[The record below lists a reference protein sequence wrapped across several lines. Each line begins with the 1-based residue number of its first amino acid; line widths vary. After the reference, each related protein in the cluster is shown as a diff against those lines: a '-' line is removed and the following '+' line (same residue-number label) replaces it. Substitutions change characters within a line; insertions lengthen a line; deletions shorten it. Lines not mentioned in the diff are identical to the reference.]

1 MTVTEPIQI
10 TTPKVTVKDKVVHI
24 ESLIERNPSVV
35 TQIEESEDPV
45 WAIGQLLR
53 TGAVALKAVGNEAAI
68 ENIQMRLD
76 QLSDAVS
83 FAMETGVRDIY
94 SATES
99 MVDEETG
106 KLPTLFTEHVNK
118 LDALLGETFDP
129 DSKSSAIAIFEQ
141 ALGVAFQDHNEHL
154 RQAMTLEGEN
164 SPLNRLSQDLKQ
176 TISDAVEKVRKD
188 VGDLSTKVSVDEAT
202 ADIWDKTTAKG
213 FEFEE
218 IVHLAV
224 SDLAAPHGDLA
235 ESVGCIKG
243 AEANLKGDE
252 LVQLSL
258 EDTNGHTVFFVWEAK
273 NRKLNMRQV
282 HEELDAAMANRNAT
296 AAIAI
301 FAKQSQAP
309 TTVPFHYSDNK
320 AIVVLQEGEERST
333 VQLAYMWAR
342 WVVRRQINQS
352 EINEF
357 DIERMTA
364 LLESATRALKRTSTI
379 KTHHTAA
386 AKSIK
391 AADSHLK
398 EMDQEFAQI
407 LQDIKEEIQK

>member
-1 MTVTEPIQI
+1 
-10 TTPKVTVKDKVVHI
+10 
-24 ESLIERNPSVV
+24 
-35 TQIEESEDPV
+35 
-45 WAIGQLLR
+45 
-53 TGAVALKAVGNEAAI
+53 
-68 ENIQMRLD
+68 
-76 QLSDAVS
+76 
-83 FAMETGVRDIY
+83 
-94 SATES
+94 
-99 MVDEETG
+99 
-106 KLPTLFTEHVNK
+106 
-118 LDALLGETFDP
+118 
-129 DSKSSAIAIFEQ
+129 
-141 ALGVAFQDHNEHL
+141 
-154 RQAMTLEGEN
+154 EGEN

-176 TISDAVEKVRKD
+176 TISDAVEKVRND
-188 VGDLSTKVSVDEAT
+188 VGDLSTKVSVDQAT

-320 AIVVLQEGEERST
+320 AIVILQEGEERST

-364 LLESATRALKRTSTI
+364 LLESATRTLKRTSTI

-407 LQDIKEEIQK
+407 LQDIKE